1 MARKASAYSESSRG
15 FNDIIGVVLM
25 CFALLLLAALMS
37 YHPRDVSANAVPP
50 NPSVHN
56 WIGPFG
62 AWLAHYFFFWT
73 GAAAYLFPV
82 LLFAVGLGCF
92 LEAFAYLRRRWAWS
106 LVLVICCMGLLDLYR
121 DYFNKLHSNLNAEV
135 GGILGRNLNQ
145 HLFGECFGTAGAT
158 IIFLMLYFISLLFLT
173 NFQLGEWIRALWGRR
188 AGAEGEPATDE
199 EALDRRARDL
209 QKQAKKL
216 QEEVDRAG
224 LGADMKPVP
233 APTVRDLSVP
243 EPSKSGRAR
252 KPGQPEPVTEP
263 APADEGEII
272 PAREVAAATTAD
284 ILGKKAESADKPT
297 ASKTAETKAE
307 APAGEKADAEAKPPE
322 PKPEPEVHISG
333 LPAPSPK
340 PKPPRK
346 PKPITVASTPMIG
359 NYQLPPLDFLQHPD
373 PNLKPTESKEEL
385 LANARLMQ
393 QTLAQFEI
401 PVELGDITKGPTIT
415 RYELHPAPGVK
426 LEKITA
432 LNNNLAA
439 ALKAERIHILAPVPG
454 KSSVGV
460 EVPNPVKTTVIIRDL
475 LESDEWRN
483 TKARIPLALG
493 KDVYGHPIISD
504 LSEMPHLLIA
514 GSTGSGK
521 SVCINAIIT
530 SLLYRFSPD
539 QLRFVMIDPKVVELQ
554 QYNTLPH
561 LVVPVVTDPKK
572 VILALRW
579 VVNEMEKRYQI
590 FARVGVRNIG
600 SFNSRPKNK
609 PLPPREPELPLL
621 AKKEKVEPGADGFA
635 VEVDEEI
642 VVPREE
648 DIIIPEKLSYIVVI
662 IDELAD
668 LMLVAPADVEMAIAR
683 ITQMARAAGIHCI
696 VATQRPSVDVI
707 TGVIKANIPARI
719 AFQVAAKVDSRT
731 ILDAM
736 GADKLLGKGDL
747 LYLPPGSAKLI
758 RAQGSLITDQ
768 EIQSIVDFIAKQAK
782 PSYEL
787 EIHQQLS
794 RAGNDSDDEGGID
807 EDEEII
813 QDCIEVIRSEQKASV
828 SLLQR
833 RLRLGYGR
841 AARIMDELENRGIVG
856 PSKGAEPRDILIDL
870 DGGGADGRGQ

>member
-1 MARKASAYSESSRG
+1 MA
-15 FNDIIGVVLM
+15 
-25 CFALLLLAALMS
+25 CFCFRWA
-37 YHPRDVSANAVPP
+37 
-50 NPSVHN
+50 
-56 WIGPFG
+56 GG
-62 AWLAHYFFFWT
+62 
-73 GAAAYLFPV
+73 AAYLVPV
-82 LLFAVGLGCF
+82 LLFLVGLGCF
-92 LEAFAYLRRRWAWS
+92 FDAFAYLRRRWVWAG
-106 LVLVICCMGLLDLYR
+106 VLFLCCMGLLDLYK
-121 DYFNKLHSNLNAEV
+121 DHFGNLRANINATV
-135 GGILGRNLNQ
+135 GGILGDYLNR
-145 HLFGECFGTAGAT
+145 HLFLYFGTAGAT

-188 AGAEGEPATDE
+188 AAVAGQAADE
-199 EALDRRARDL
+199 QQALERRVSDL
-209 QKQAKKL
+209 QKQAGKL
-216 QEEVDRAG
+216 KEETERSG
-224 LGADMKPVP
+224 LGADLQPVP

-243 EPSKSGRAR
+243 QESKSARAK
-252 KPGQPEPVTEP
+252 KPAQPQPVKEP
-263 APADEGEII
+263 APPDEGEVI
-272 PAREVAAATTAD
+272 PARDIAAATTAD
-284 ILGKKAESADKPT
+284 ILGKELEPIGKQ
-297 ASKTAETKAE
+297 AETKPAE
-307 APAGEKADAEAKPPE
+307 TPAAEKTDTKEKAPE
-322 PKPEPEVHISG
+322 PKPEPEVRIDG
-333 LPAPSPK
+333 VPVTPGAAAK
-340 PKPPRK
+340 PKAPRK
-346 PKPITVASTPMIG
+346 PKPITVAATPMIG

-373 PNLKPTESKEEL
+373 LTIKPTESKEEL
-385 LANARLMQ
+385 MANARLMQ
-393 QTLAQFEI
+393 QTLAQFDIE
-401 PVELGDITKGPTIT
+401 VSLGDITKGPTIT

-475 LESDEWRN
+475 LESDDWRN

-590 FARVGVRNIG
+590 FARVGVRNIL

-621 AKKEKVEPGADGFA
+621 AKKEKVQPGTDGFA

-648 DIIIPEKLSYIVVI
+648 DIVIPEKLSYIVVI

-768 EIQSIVDFIAKQAK
+768 EIQSIVEFIAKQAK

-794 RAGNDSDDEGGID
+794 KAGSGFDDESGID
-807 EDEEII
+807 EDVEII

-856 PSKGAEPRDILIDL
+856 PSNGAEPRDILIDL
-870 DGGGADGRGQ
+870 DGGGADGRPPSDQ

>member
-1 MARKASAYSESSRG
+1 MARKASAEAESSRG
-15 FNDIIGVVLM
+15 FYDIIGVVLM
-25 CFALLLLAALMS
+25 CFAVLLLAALLS

-62 AWLAHYFFFWT
+62 AWLAYGCFLAI
-73 GAAAYLFPV
+73 GASAFVLPV
-82 LLFAVGLGCF
+82 LLFFVGLGCF
-92 LEAFAYLRRRWAWS
+92 FDAFGYLRRRWVWA
-106 LVLVICCMGLLDLYR
+106 LVLLICCMGMFDVYR
-121 DYFNKLHSNLNAEV
+121 DYLGNLERNLGTTA

-145 HLFGECFGTAGAT
+145 HLVSECFGTAGAT

-173 NFQLGEWIRALWGRR
+173 NFQLGEWVRRISGRGAPAKGQLPSEEDAL
-188 AGAEGEPATDE
+188 A
-199 EALDRRARDL
+199 RRARDL
-209 QKQAKKL
+209 QKQAQKL
-216 QEEVDRAG
+216 QDEVGHSG
-224 LGADMKPVP
+224 LGADMQPVP
-233 APTVRDLSVP
+233 APTVRDLSVAQP
-243 EPSKSGRAR
+243 NKSGRGK
-252 KPGQPEPVTEP
+252 KPGQPEPAKEP
-263 APADEGEII
+263 APAEEVEVI
-272 PAREVAAATTAD
+272 PAREVAAATVAD
-284 ILGKKAESADKPT
+284 VLGK
-297 ASKTAETKAE
+297 KTAETKPAE
-307 APAGEKADAEAKPPE
+307 ANAEKTDAGDKPPE
-322 PKPEPEVHISG
+322 SKPEPEVHISG
-333 LPAPSPK
+333 LPADPGATSK
-340 PKPPRK
+340 PKQPRRH
-346 PKPITVASTPMIG
+346 KPITVAATPMIG

-373 PNLKPTESKEEL
+373 PTIKPTESKEEL
-385 LANARLMQ
+385 MANARLMQ
-393 QTLAQFEI
+393 QTLAQFDIE
-401 PVELGDITKGPTIT
+401 VALGDITKGPTIT

-439 ALKAERIHILAPVPG
+439 ALKAERLNILAPVPG
-454 KSSVGV
+454 KSSVGI
-460 EVPNPVKTTVIIRDL
+460 EVPNPVKTSVIMRDL
-475 LESDEWRN
+475 LESEEWRN

-504 LSEMPHLLIA
+504 LAEMPHVLIA

-521 SVCINAIIT
+521 SVCINAIIC

-554 QYNTLPH
+554 QYNALPH

-590 FARVGVRNIG
+590 FARVGVRNIL

-609 PLPPREPELPLL
+609 PLPVREPELPLL

-642 VVPREE
+642 IVPREE

-747 LYLPPGSAKLI
+747 LYLPPGSAKLT
-758 RAQGSLITDQ
+758 RAQGSYISDQ

-787 EIHQQLS
+787 EIHKQLS
-794 RAGNDSDDEGGID
+794 RPTSSLGDESGID

-856 PSKGAEPRDILIDL
+856 PSNGAEPRDILIDL
-870 DGGGADGRGQ
+870 DGRGADGRPPQNEA